1 MIDWLLKELSAALS
15 GLVADAGQVALAI
28 APLIAR
34 AILLGDDPLPEVKLG
49 ILDEINL
56 IREKFEAGL

>member
-1 MIDWLLKELSAALS
+1 MIDWVLKELSKALG
-15 GLVADAGQVALAI
+15 GLLADAGQVASAI

-34 AILLGDDPLPEVKLG
+34 AVLLGDDPLPEVKLG

-56 IREKFEAGL
+56 IREKFEVGL

>member
-1 MIDWLLKELSAALS
+1 MIDWLLKALTEALD
-15 GLVADAGQVALAI
+15 GLLADAGQVALAI
-28 APLIAR
+28 APLVAR
-34 AILLGDDPLPEVKLG
+34 AVLLGDDPLPEVKLG